1 MVSYSF
7 IVSFFMLYYT
17 EMYKKSFSAK
27 IIKRIVLK
35 FAFGTVMQK
44 QKIIRGDSFVP
55 GIVGYCRDV

>member
-35 FAFGTVMQK
+35 FVFGTVMQK
-44 QKIIRGDSFVP
+44 Q
-55 GIVGYCRDV
+55 

>member
-7 IVSFFMLYYT
+7 IVSFFMLHYT

-44 QKIIRGDSFVP
+44 Q
-55 GIVGYCRDV
+55 